1 MQLKS
6 IKEKNQKILFVTG
19 LMAILI
25 FLIWKS
31 QYGLGGKDIPFYIT
45 IPYRVINGDVLFWD
59 EWNMAQL
66 SSILF
71 IPITKVFYLVVGS
84 TESIMI
90 WSRLLYIVT
99 NLIMATLL
107 YWKIKNFGK
116 YAILI
121 SWIYALY
128 SPFNHNMLSYNS
140 IGVMVAILGIVIL
153 AMARNKR
160 DYVYVGLCYSLATIC
175 QPLLVVVFIVAVAAL
190 IVFGLIKRKRDI
202 IKKTIIT
209 STICIICAVPSV
221 LYFIFLTRVDR
232 FMKVWPYMQEN
243 LRIESNFS
251 TVWDNPIRLIFGS
264 FLTKAKYDFC
274 GISFNTVYL
283 SLAVYLSLIILV
295 GIYFL
300 SILLKK
306 KNCQLNRFLIIIACI
321 LATIQSIIYCFSFK
335 VNPINY
341 IWIPWIFVGIL
352 LFDGQKDKI
361 IKRIYL
367 LSIVWGVA
375 HTIGYA
381 TSNGGGAVF
390 AVAWFPTALFSI
402 LLLKDNSYMK
412 LVDHKRIITVCLI
425 ICFSAFCFI
434 RGASMFYDTDI
445 TKMNYRIME
454 GPAKGI
460 KVNKKDYEFYNMVKN
475 DLKKLK
481 TKNKSIVLI
490 TERVW
495 TYLFVDSRLSQHSAY
510 ISEINKRSIKII
522 YDYRKSKNEKI
533 PDIIYIPKDELNDIS
548 LKSILDI
555 LKIKKYSINDSDKS
569 YIVFTK

>member
-6 IKEKNQKILFVTG
+6 IKEKKQNMLFVIG
-19 LMAILI
+19 LMAILL
-25 FLIWKS
+25 FLIWKA

-45 IPYRVINGDVLFWD
+45 IPYRVINGDVMFWD
-59 EWNMAQL
+59 EWSMVQL

-71 IPITKVFYLVVGS
+71 IPITKAFYLVMGS

-90 WSRLLYIVT
+90 WSRFLYIVT

-107 YWKIKNFGK
+107 YWKIKHFGK

-140 IGVMVAILGIVIL
+140 IGVMAAILGIVIL
-153 AMARNKR
+153 AMARKKR
-160 DYVYVGLCYSLATIC
+160 DYVYVGICYSLAAIC
-175 QPLLVVVFIVAVAAL
+175 QPLLVVVFIVAVVAL
-190 IVFGLIKRKRDI
+190 IVFALIKRKRDI

-209 STICIICAVPSV
+209 STTCIICALPSL

-232 FMKVWPYMQEN
+232 FVKVWPYMQED
-243 LRIESNFS
+243 LGIEHNFS
-251 TVWDNPIRLIFGS
+251 EVWSNPIRKIFGS
-264 FLTKAKYDFC
+264 FLTKAKYDFY

-283 SLAVYLSLIILV
+283 LLAVYLSLIILV

-306 KNCQLNRFLIIIACI
+306 KNRQLNKLLIIIACI

-335 VNPINY
+335 TNPINNM
-341 IWIPWIFVGIL
+341 WIPWIFVGIL

-367 LSIVWGVA
+367 LSIMWGVA

-402 LLLKDNSYMK
+402 LLLKGNSYIRP
-412 LVDHKRIITVCLI
+412 VNHKRIITVCLI
-425 ICFSAFCFI
+425 ICFSAFCFV
-434 RGASMFYDTDI
+434 RGASLFYDTNI
-445 TKMNYRIME
+445 LKMNYRIMD

-460 KVNKKDYEFYNMVKN
+460 IVNKKDYELYNMVKN
-475 DLKKLK
+475 DFKKMK

-510 ISEINKRSIKII
+510 ISGINKRSIKII

-533 PDIIYIPKDELNDIS
+533 PDIIYIPKDELHNMS

-555 LKIKKYSINDSDKS
+555 LKIKKYSINDSNNS